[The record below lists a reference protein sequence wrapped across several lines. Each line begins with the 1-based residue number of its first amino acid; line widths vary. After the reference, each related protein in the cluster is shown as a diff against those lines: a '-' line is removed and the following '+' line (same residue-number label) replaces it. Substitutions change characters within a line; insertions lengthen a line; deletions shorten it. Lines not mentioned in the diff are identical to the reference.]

1 MAGSG
6 GPVSHSESVAG
17 PTPAD
22 PDCSKEA
29 APKGWALLPL
39 GVSGLLPPRLTPA
52 CVSITYLGVNG
63 VSWVGHP
70 C

>member
-1 MAGSG
+1 MAGFG
-6 GPVSHSESVAG
+6 GPMSHSESVAG

-29 APKGWALLPL
+29 APKGWALLP
-39 GVSGLLPPRLTPA
+39 PRVTPA